1 MEKKIPTY
9 RIRVNPDDETTGVY
23 AVSLVDQ
30 PAIEVDWI
38 TLSKEIV
45 EFEFSIN
52 KDKQMLFGPLLIPGK
67 LILRRDP
74 KGNEYNIVFDEETIQ
89 IIADKYNENKMG
101 DIFNFQ
107 HSDQKVNAVLLQ
119 NWITGSQDKSQ
130 DYGFKLPQGT
140 WFAGIKVK
148 DEEFWL
154 SDIKTGKVKGFSVEI
169 MAESELIKMTESLG
183 GPGSG
188 RRGEG
193 GGDKPTGSGLPRSFM
208 PWNIT
213 GRGGVVTDPDEI
225 SKILQVPVRETTFD
239 KTPNDEID
247 GVPARIISS
256 LEMEDRIQTA
266 MKTPTQIYN
275 SGNTSDTPDALEF
288 PDRKTAEKIAVM
300 ETFGTW
306 SETPQNF
313 TNGEEMVKKGGVWY
327 VSEKGKGKLFNKTA
341 TADKNKN
348 INLMEIKT
356 KDGLVFEGD
365 LKVSADILEV
375 KEDGSKAAPAD
386 GKYTLEDGS
395 VITVLG
401 GKITEHNPEEKLNDE
416 EEMEVDPNAPVE
428 EPSDANA
435 IIDELRQVIADL
447 ASRVDALENVQT
459 VEDQSNVEE
468 QEYRKSHL
476 TKYEE
481 LEARVEELSK
491 VAGAPSIT
499 IKSDLQLKKEERE
512 NEVITKLH
520 TFRKMNK

>member
-74 KGNEYNIVFDEETIQ
+74 KGNDYNIVFDEETIQ

-119 NWITGSQDKSQ
+119 NWITGSTDKSQ

-154 SDIKTGKVKGFSVEI
+154 NDVKTGKVKGFSVEI

-188 RRGEG
+188 RKSEG
-193 GGDKPTGSGLPRSFM
+193 GGEEPTGSGIPSD
-208 PWNIT
+208 
-213 GRGGVVTDPDEI
+213 GGIVTDPAEI
-225 SKILQVPVRETTFD
+225 SKILTENAGVRRLPPFD

-256 LEMEDRIQTA
+256 QEMEDRIQTA

-275 SGNTSDTPDALEF
+275 SKNNTYNTKNKTPDALEF
-288 PDRKTAEKIAVM
+288 PDRKTAEKIVVM

-313 TNGEEMVKKGGVWY
+313 INGEEMVKKGGVWY
-327 VSEKGKGKLFNKTA
+327 GSEKGKGKLFNKTA

-365 LKVSADILEV
+365 LKVSAEILEV

-401 GKITEHNPEEKLNDE
+401 GKITEHNPEEKLNEE

-428 EPSDANA
+428 PEVDQNA

-447 ASRVDALENVQT
+447 ASRVDALENVET
-459 VEDQSNVEE
+459 VEDQANVEE

-499 IKSDLQLKKEERE
+499 IKTDLQLKKEERE

>member
-9 RIRVNPDDETTGVY
+9 KIRVNPDDETTGVY
-23 AVSLVDQ
+23 CVSLVDQ

-67 LILRRDP
+67 LILRRDN
-74 KGNEYNIVFDEETIQ
+74 KGNDYNIVFDEETIQ

-119 NWITGSQDKSQ
+119 NWITGSTDKSQ

-154 SDIKTGKVKGFSVEI
+154 NDVKTGKVKGFSVEI
-169 MAESELIKMTESLG
+169 MAESELIKMT
-183 GPGSG
+183 
-188 RRGEG
+188 
-193 GGDKPTGSGLPRSFM
+193 T
-208 PWNIT
+208 
-213 GRGGVVTDPDEI
+213 
-225 SKILQVPVRETTFD
+225 
-239 KTPNDEID
+239 
-247 GVPARIISS
+247 
-256 LEMEDRIQTA
+256 
-266 MKTPTQIYN
+266 
-275 SGNTSDTPDALEF
+275 
-288 PDRKTAEKIAVM
+288 
-300 ETFGTW
+300 
-306 SETPQNF
+306 
-313 TNGEEMVKKGGVWY
+313 EEV
-327 VSEKGKGKLFNKTA
+327 E
-341 TADKNKN
+341 KNK

-375 KEDGSKAAPAD
+375 KEDGSKVAPAD

-428 EPSDANA
+428 EPSDANS

-447 ASRVDALENVQT
+447 ASRVDALENVET

>member
-119 NWITGSQDKSQ
+119 NWITGSTDKSQ
-130 DYGFKLPQGT
+130 DYGFKLPKGS

-169 MAESELIKMTESLG
+169 MAESELIKMT
-183 GPGSG
+183 
-188 RRGEG
+188 
-193 GGDKPTGSGLPRSFM
+193 T
-208 PWNIT
+208 
-213 GRGGVVTDPDEI
+213 
-225 SKILQVPVRETTFD
+225 
-239 KTPNDEID
+239 
-247 GVPARIISS
+247 
-256 LEMEDRIQTA
+256 
-266 MKTPTQIYN
+266 
-275 SGNTSDTPDALEF
+275 
-288 PDRKTAEKIAVM
+288 
-300 ETFGTW
+300 
-306 SETPQNF
+306 
-313 TNGEEMVKKGGVWY
+313 EEV
-327 VSEKGKGKLFNKTA
+327 E
-341 TADKNKN
+341 KNK

-375 KEDGSKAAPAD
+375 KEDGSKVAPAD

-395 VITVLG
+395 VISVLG
-401 GKITEHNPEEKLNDE
+401 GKIAELSTPEEETADNAED
-416 EEMEVDPNAPVE
+416 MAVDPNAPVA
-428 EPSDANA
+428 PASDANA

-447 ASRVDALENVQT
+447 ASRVDALENVDTAEVQANAET
-459 VEDQSNVEE
+459 QLS
-468 QEYRKSHL
+468 R
-476 TKYEE
+476 YEE
-481 LEARVEELSK
+481 LEAKVEELSK